1 MDSAAAEHSES
12 RPHPSSDAE
21 TEPLPFDDRMSDDDR
36 RAPAQGAPL
45 PERPAPA
52 AQQSAPRPDF
62 SGESELSESGSD
74 AHNTQEPQ
82 NTANPPPFSDDG
94 SSLSDEDERQAGSGA
109 LDALDGLATLAASV
123 NHPEEDPSSAL
134 SSVGDRAGDA
144 DDENDDDD
152 ADADADAP
160 DSTATSTLDP
170 QATPRKSTS
179 TMQRAILA
187 AAGKRR
193 AAATGGAPSLL
204 QGDGDS
210 SVPPSATTS
219 RQPSPVAND
228 AAESHESETAPE
240 AHEQDADMEVKEESA
255 ADAEAGAEEAEET
268 EAKDEEGAAE
278 GEGAAEAE
286 AEGEAE
292 AEAKAEAE
300 AEAEAEEEAEAEDE
314 GAGGEDSEAA
324 KLRQEAIDL
333 LTRVEIGFAMLRDRL
348 FIERKEELEAETA
361 MLNDG
366 THPELQYLH
375 LLIDTRKE
383 RRIALLDTWLAYEKA
398 EHALRARDD
407 DDIAWLNWRERAATI
422 RRDMIEDTYRKRRKL
437 DQEKRL
443 LEAPRLPRRHQPFD
457 AELVHKQ
464 VPWEAERSGDMQNYL
479 AYPDVRG
486 LDEYDT
492 WMDMEQMGL
501 PVPQGFG
508 YPRPEEMVPPDMYPP
523 YYGGGP
529 FVAPYGAPA
538 VQPYDIPSSVPS
550 DAPVYVDEYGRML
563 VYDDRQYAYPP
574 DVPRA
579 VA

>member
-21 TEPLPFDDRMSDDDR
+21 TEPLPFDDHMSDDDR
-36 RAPAQGAPL
+36 RAPPQDAPL
-45 PERPAPA
+45 PEHPAPVPE
-52 AQQSAPRPDF
+52 QSAPQPDF

-94 SSLSDEDERQAGSGA
+94 SSLSDDDERQAGTGA

-123 NHPEEDPSSAL
+123 DHPEEDPSSAL
-134 SSVGDRAGDA
+134 SSVGDRVGDA
-144 DDENDDDD
+144 ADENDD
-152 ADADADAP
+152 ADADTDAP
-160 DSTATSTLDP
+160 DSASTSTLDP
-170 QATPRKSTS
+170 QVTPRKGTS

-210 SVPPSATTS
+210 SAPPSATTS
-219 RQPSPVAND
+219 RQASPVAND
-228 AAESHESETAPE
+228 TAESHESETAPDV
-240 AHEQDADMEVKEESA
+240 HEQDADMEAKENSA
-255 ADAEAGAEEAEET
+255 ADAEAGAEETEAT
-268 EAKDEEGAAE
+268 EAKEDVA
-278 GEGAAEAE
+278 
-286 AEGEAE
+286 GEAE
-292 AEAKAEAE
+292 EVEA
-300 AEAEAEEEAEAEDE
+300 EEAEAEDE

-348 FIERKEELEAETA
+348 FIERKEELETETA

-383 RRIALLDTWLAYEKA
+383 RRIALLDTWLAREKA

-407 DDIAWLNWRERAATI
+407 DDIAWLNWRERAAAI

-464 VPWEAERSGDMQNYL
+464 VPWDTEQSSDMQNYL
-479 AYPDVRG
+479 VYPDVRG
-486 LDEYDT
+486 LDEYDM

-508 YPRPEEMVPPDMYPP
+508 YSRPEEMVPPDMYPP

-538 VQPYDIPSSVPS
+538 AQAYDIPSSVPS